1 MLHTLTALT
10 SLLPLL
16 AFAAPAP
23 FYRFDVVNT
32 TRYTSTHH
40 RTASL
45 HRNCT
50 LPHNRPTEGCQV
62 VRNCR
67 EEGQVSLT
75 FDDGMFLHYETSI
88 ADTFGDGE
96 KATFFLNGN
105 NWDCI
110 YNHADEIRALYDAGH
125 TLGSHGWSHKH
136 MDTLSW
142 EEINDELARVEEAFI
157 RILGVKPKLFRPPY
171 GDWNDLL
178 LSALSARNYTSM
190 VLWNTDVED
199 GKGASVAAQRGT
211 MDHVAHSF
219 PSPHIV
225 LAHSV
230 HETSALQVTP
240 YAVDTL
246 RKSGYELVGMD
257 TCLGVDAGCAY
268 EYIGERQEGDWTC

>member
-40 RTASL
+40 RTASP

-105 NWDCI
+105 S
-110 YNHADEIRALYDAGH
+110 
-125 TLGSHGWSHKH
+125 TS
-136 MDTLSW
+136 
-142 EEINDELARVEEAFI
+142 
-157 RILGVKPKLFRPPY
+157 RPV
-171 GDWNDLL
+171 
-178 LSALSARNYTSM
+178 SR
-190 VLWNTDVED
+190 
-199 GKGASVAAQRGT
+199 
-211 MDHVAHSF
+211 
-219 PSPHIV
+219 
-225 LAHSV
+225 
-230 HETSALQVTP
+230 
-240 YAVDTL
+240 
-246 RKSGYELVGMD
+246 
-257 TCLGVDAGCAY
+257 C
-268 EYIGERQEGDWTC
+268 